1 MVDAVEHTSHPEVP
15 STQLD
20 ASSFAT
26 RNPTKDIIPTR
37 VRHHAKR
44 TNAET
49 VTANAKRKLNK
60 ENANALK
67 IETTQFLNH
76 RDTEISRLA
85 KKFHK
90 SESHMKQLLTNQSN
104 YQYTRAPSLRNAL
117 VHAKGLEMNEG

>member
-1 MVDAVEHTSHPEVP
+1 MADTAELTSPPEIP
-15 STQLD
+15 STELD

-26 RNPTKDIIPTR
+26 RNPTKGIIPTC
-37 VRHHAKR
+37 VCLHAKC

-49 VTANAKRKLNK
+49 ITVNARCELKK

-67 IETTQFLNH
+67 IETTQFFNH

-90 SESHMKQLLTNQSN
+90 SESSMKQLLTNQSN
-104 YQYTRAPSLRNAL
+104 YQNMCAPSLCNVL